1 MNDPEKSLGL
11 LADLIERAT
20 RAGAD
25 GADAVFVEGV
35 SLSLAQRLG
44 KPESVD
50 RAEAADV
57 GLRAFI
63 GKRQAIVSSSD
74 TSPDALDELVER
86 AVAMARVVPED
97 PHCGLADG
105 GLLASRFPDLD
116 ICERDEPTPAALA
129 EMAGRAEDAA
139 RAVAGVTN
147 SEGAE
152 ATWSLSTVAM
162 AASNGF
168 AGAYSRSRHGLSVS
182 VLAGEGTA
190 MERDYDYASAVF
202 SGDLDRAEEVG
213 RRAGMKAVARL
224 NPRKIASSKVPVVY
238 DPRVSRSLLGHLAG
252 AINGSSIARGTS
264 FLKDKLG
271 QRIFPDAITIVDDPL
286 RPRGFRSRPFDAEG
300 LGAERRNIVDGGRL
314 TTWIMDLRSARQLGM
329 ESTAHATRGTSSPPS
344 PSASNLYL
352 EPGPA
357 SPEDIIAGIES
368 GFYITELIGF
378 GVDGLTGDYSRG
390 ACGQWIENGEFAYP
404 VSEVTVAGNLADMF
418 ANITAAS
425 DLEFRYGTDAP
436 TVRVDGMTV
445 AGV

>member
-1 MNDPEKSLGL
+1 MQETEKNLGL
-11 LADLIERAT
+11 LADLIARAA

-25 GADAVFVEGV
+25 AADAVLFEGV
-35 SLSLAQRLG
+35 SLTHCQRLG
-44 KPESVD
+44 EPESVD
-50 RAEAADV
+50 RAEATDV

-74 TSPDALDELVER
+74 SSPEALDELVAR
-86 AVAMARVVPED
+86 AVAMARAVPED
-97 PHCGLADG
+97 PHCGLADS
-105 GLLASRFPDLD
+105 GLLASQFPDLE
-116 ICERDEPTPAALA
+116 IYERDEPTPGALA

-139 RAVAGVTN
+139 RAVAGITN

-152 ATWSLSTVAM
+152 ATWGATTVAM

-168 AGAYSRSRHGLSVS
+168 AGTYSRSRHGLSVS
-182 VLAGEGTA
+182 VLAGQGTA
-190 MERDYDYASAVF
+190 MERDYDFASAVF
-202 SGDLDRAEEVG
+202 SGDLDSPEEVG

-224 NPRKIASSKVPVVY
+224 SPRKIASAKVPVVY

-252 AINGSSIARGTS
+252 AINGSPVSRGTT

-271 QRIFPDAITIVDDPL
+271 ASIFADAITIVDDPR
-286 RPRGFRSRPFDAEG
+286 RPRGLRSRPFDAEG
-300 LGAERRNIVDGGRL
+300 LGAERRNIVEGGVL

-329 ESTAHATRGTSSPPS
+329 ESTGHASRGTSSPPS

-352 EPGPA
+352 EPGLS
-357 SPEDIIAGIES
+357 SPEDLIAGIGS
-368 GFYITELIGF
+368 GFYVTELIGF
-378 GVDGLTGDYSRG
+378 GVDGITGDYSRG
-390 ACGQWIENGEFAYP
+390 ACGQWIEKGEFAYP

-418 ANITAAS
+418 ANMTAAS

-445 AGV
+445 AGI

>member
-1 MNDPEKSLGL
+1 MHDTDKNLGL
-11 LADLIERAT
+11 LADLIGRAT

-25 GADAVFVEGV
+25 GADAVFVEGI

-44 KPESVD
+44 EPESVE
-50 RAEAADV
+50 RSEAADV

-74 TSPDALDELVER
+74 TSSDALDELVER
-86 AVAMARVVPED
+86 AVAMARAVPED
-97 PHCGLADG
+97 PHCGLADE
-105 GLLASRFPDLD
+105 GLLASHFPDLD
-116 ICERDEPTPAALA
+116 ICERHEPTPERLA

-139 RAVAGVTN
+139 RAVPGVTN

-152 ATWSLSTVAM
+152 ATWGLSTVAM

-168 AGAYSRSRHGLSVS
+168 TGAYSRSHNGLSVS
-182 VLAGEGTA
+182 VLAGQGTA
-190 MERDYDYASAVF
+190 MERDYEYATAVF
-202 SGDLDRAEEVG
+202 SGDLDSSEDVG
-213 RRAGMKAVARL
+213 QRAGEKAVARL
-224 NPRKIASSKVPVVY
+224 NPRKIASAKVPVIY
-238 DPRVSRSLLGHLAG
+238 HPRVSRSLLGHLAG
-252 AINGSSIARGTS
+252 AINGSSVARGTT

-286 RPRGFRSRPFDAEG
+286 RPRGLRSRPFDAEG
-300 LGAERRNIVDGGRL
+300 LATERRNIVENGRL
-314 TTWIMDLRSARQLGM
+314 TTWIMDLRSARQLDM
-329 ESTAHATRGTSSPPS
+329 ESSGHASRGTSSPPS
-344 PSASNLYL
+344 PSPSNLYL
-352 EPGPA
+352 EPGPL
-357 SPEDIIAGIES
+357 SPEDLIAGIES

-390 ACGQWIENGEFAYP
+390 ASGQWIENGEFAYP
-404 VSEVTVAGNLADMF
+404 VSEVTVAGNLANMF

-425 DLEFRYGTDAP
+425 DLEFRAGTNAP

>member
-1 MNDPEKSLGL
+1 MQDTEKSLGL
-11 LADLIERAT
+11 LADLIDRAA

-25 GADAVFVEGV
+25 AADAVLVEGV
-35 SLSLAQRLG
+35 SLSLSQRLG
-44 KPESVD
+44 EPESVD
-50 RAEAADV
+50 RAETADV

-74 TSPDALDELVER
+74 TSAEALDELAAR
-86 AVAMARVVPED
+86 AVAMARAVPED
-97 PHCGLADG
+97 PHCGLADAH
-105 GLLASRFPDLD
+105 LLASQFPDLD
-116 ICERDEPTPAALA
+116 ICERDEPTPDALA

-152 ATWSLSTVAM
+152 ASWGLTTVAM

-168 AGAYSRSRHGLSVS
+168 SGTYSRSRHGLSVS

-190 MERDYDYASAVF
+190 MERDYDSASAVF
-202 SGDLDRAEEVG
+202 SGDLDPPEEVG
-213 RRAGMKAVARL
+213 RRAGEKAVARL
-224 NPRKIASSKVPVVY
+224 NPRKIASAKVPVIY

-252 AINGSSIARGTS
+252 AINGSAVARGTT

-271 QRIFPDAITIVDDPL
+271 HRIFADAITIVDDPL
-286 RPRGFRSRPFDAEG
+286 RPRGLRSRPFDAEG
-300 LGAERRNIVDGGRL
+300 LAAGRRNIIEGGVL

-329 ESTAHATRGTSSPPS
+329 ESTGHASRGTSSPPS
-344 PSASNLYL
+344 PSASNLYM
-352 EPGPA
+352 EPGPS
-357 SPEDIIAGIES
+357 SPEDIIADIGS

-378 GVDGLTGDYSRG
+378 GVDGITGDYSRG
-390 ACGQWIENGEFAYP
+390 ACGQWIEDGELAYP

-418 ANITAAS
+418 ANMTAAR

-445 AGV
+445 AGI

>member
-1 MNDPEKSLGL
+1 MQIAEKSLGL
-11 LADLIERAT
+11 LADLIGRVT

-25 GADAVFVEGV
+25 GADAVFVEGI
-35 SLSLAQRLG
+35 SLSLSQRLG
-44 KPESVD
+44 EPESVE
-50 RAEAADV
+50 RSEAADV

-74 TSPDALDELVER
+74 TSPDALDEMVER
-86 AVAMARVVPED
+86 AVAMARAVPED
-97 PHCGLADG
+97 PHCGLADE

-116 ICERDEPTPAALA
+116 ICELDEPTPETLA
-129 EMAGRAEDAA
+129 DRAGQAEDAA
-139 RAVAGVTN
+139 RAVPGVTN

-152 ATWSLSTVAM
+152 ATWGLSTVAM

-168 AGAYSRSRHGLSVS
+168 AGAYSRSRHGLGVS

-190 MERDYDYASAVF
+190 MERDYDFATAVF
-202 SGDLDRAEEVG
+202 SGDLDLGEDVG
-213 RRAGMKAVARL
+213 RRAGEKAVARL
-224 NPRKIASSKVPVVY
+224 NPRKIASAKVPVIY

-252 AINGSSIARGTS
+252 AINGSSVARGTS

-271 QRIFPDAITIVDDPL
+271 QHIFPDSITIVDDPL
-286 RPRGFRSRPFDAEG
+286 RPRGLRSRPFDAEG
-300 LGAERRNIVDGGRL
+300 LAAERRSIVDAGRL

-329 ESTAHATRGTSSPPS
+329 ASTAHASRGTSSPPS

-352 EPGPA
+352 EPGPS
-357 SPEDIIAGIES
+357 SPEDLIAGTES
-368 GFYITELIGF
+368 GFYVTELIGF

-404 VSEVTVAGNLADMF
+404 VSEVTVAGNLAAMF

-425 DLEFRYGTDAP
+425 DLEFRAGTNAP